1 MSRLVEAEIWTVA
14 KTDQGN
20 AVLVKPVEGDKAV
33 PIFIGPLEAQN
44 ILLGLGE
51 VEIPRPLTHD
61 LLLQLLQ
68 TLDTRLVR
76 VDIHTLNEGTYYSSL
91 ILEHDGKRLEM
102 DSRPS
107 DSLALAVRADC
118 PIYISAD
125 LVEESG
131 VSLDQLRQ
139 SVVEGDLEEED
150 DEDEPEAE
158 TESEPETPPPQLSE
172 LDELRNLLEQAV
184 AQEHYEE
191 AARLRDR
198 IKKLEDNA

>member
-139 SVVEGDLEEED
+139 SVVEGDLDED
-150 DEDEPEAE
+150 DEDEPEADTAE
-158 TESEPETPPPQLSE
+158 TVTGIVPLNE
-172 LDELRNLLEQAV
+172 LDELTTLLEQAV

-198 IKKLEDNA
+198 IKRLADET

>member
-1 MSRLVEAEIWTVA
+1 MSNLVQAEIWTVA

-20 AVLVKPVEGDKAV
+20 AVLVKPVNGDKAV

-61 LLLQLLQ
+61 LLLHLLT
-68 TLDTRLVR
+68 TLEARLVR
-76 VDIHTLNEGTYYSSL
+76 VDIHTLSEGTYYSNL
-91 ILEHDGKRLEM
+91 ILEHQGRRLEV

-118 PIYISAD
+118 PIYIDLD

-131 VSLDQLRQ
+131 VSLEQLKQ
-139 SVVEGDLEEED
+139 AAVEAEADEGD
-150 DEDEPEAE
+150 DEPEAE
-158 TESEPETPPPQLSE
+158 PTVRDTQLADLRAR
-172 LDELRNLLEQAV
+172 LDQAV
-184 AQEHYEE
+184 IQEHYEE
-191 AARLRDR
+191 AAQLRDQ
-198 IKKLEDNA
+198 IQKLENS

>member
-1 MSRLVEAEIWTVA
+1 MSNLVEAEIWTVA

-20 AVLVKPVEGDKAV
+20 AVLVKPLDGDKAV

-61 LLLQLLQ
+61 LLLSLLA
-68 TLDTRLVR
+68 TLDARLVR
-76 VDIHTLNEGTYYSSL
+76 VDIHTLSEGTYYSNL
-91 ILEHDGKRLEM
+91 ILEHAGRRLEV

-118 PIYISAD
+118 PIYIDLD

-131 VSLDQLRQ
+131 VSLEQLREA
-139 SVVEGDLEEED
+139 SVEAEVEEGD
-150 DEDEPEAE
+150 DEPEAE
-158 TESEPETPPPQLSE
+158 PSARDAE
-172 LDELRNLLEQAV
+172 LAELKQNLDRAV
-184 AQEHYEE
+184 AQENYEE
-191 AARLRDR
+191 AAKLRDLIR
-198 IKKLEDNA
+198 KLEQD

>member
-1 MSRLVEAEIWTVA
+1 VSNLVQAEIWTVA

-20 AVLVKPVEGDKAV
+20 AVLVKPVDGDKAV

-61 LLLQLLQ
+61 LLLSLLT

-76 VDIHTLNEGTYYSSL
+76 VDIHTLSEGTYYSNL
-91 ILEHDGKRLEM
+91 VLEHGGRRLEV
-102 DSRPS
+102 DARPS

-118 PIYISAD
+118 PIYIDLD

-131 VSLDQLRQ
+131 VSLEQLREA
-139 SVVEGDLEEED
+139 SEAEVEEGD
-150 DEDEPEAE
+150 DEPEPGPSARDAE
-158 TESEPETPPPQLSE
+158 KE
-172 LDELRNLLEQAV
+172 DLRIRLEQAV
-184 AQEHYEE
+184 TQENYEE
-191 AARLRDR
+191 AARLRDLLQ
-198 IKKLEDNA
+198 KFEDS

>member
-1 MSRLVEAEIWTVA
+1 MSSLVEAEIWTVA

-20 AVLVKPVEGDKAV
+20 AVLVKPINGDKAV

-61 LLLQLLQ
+61 LLLHLLK

-76 VDIHTLNEGTYYSSL
+76 VDIHTLSEGTYYSNL
-91 ILEHDGKRLEM
+91 ILEHQGRRIEV

-107 DSLALAVRADC
+107 DSLALAVRTDC
-118 PIYISAD
+118 PIFIDID

-131 VSLDQLRQ
+131 VSLEQLKQ
-139 SVVEGDLEEED
+139 AAADTDEGD
-150 DEDEPEAE
+150 DEPE
-158 TESEPETPPPQLSE
+158 PEAGTPERDLVRDRE
-172 LDELRNLLEQAV
+172 LADLKSRLDQAV
-184 AQEHYEE
+184 AQEQYED
-191 AARLRDR
+191 AARLRDEIR
-198 IKKLEDNA
+198 KREES

>member
-1 MSRLVEAEIWTVA
+1 MSNLVEAEIWTVA

-20 AVLVKPVEGDKAV
+20 AVLVKPLGGDKAV

-61 LLLQLLQ
+61 LMLHLLN
-68 TLDTRLVR
+68 TLETRLVR
-76 VDIHTLNEGTYYSSL
+76 VDIHTLSEGTYYSNL
-91 ILEHDGKRLEM
+91 ILEHRGRRLEV

-118 PIYISAD
+118 PIFIAAD

-131 VSLDQLRQ
+131 VSLEQLKQ
-139 SVVEGDLEEED
+139 AAVDAETDAEEGD
-150 DEDEPEAE
+150 DEPEAG
-158 TESEPETPPPQLSE
+158 TTDKD
-172 LDELRNLLEQAV
+172 DELADLRAQLDQAV
-184 AQEHYEE
+184 AQESYEE
-191 AARLRDR
+191 AARLRDEIR
-198 IKKLEDNA
+198 RREEG

>member
-20 AVLVKPVEGDKAV
+20 AVLVKPLEGDKAV

-68 TLDTRLVR
+68 ALEAKLVR
-76 VDIHTLNEGTYYSSL
+76 VDIHTLSEGTYYSSL
-91 ILEHDGKRLEM
+91 ILERAGQRLEM

-107 DSLALAVRADC
+107 DSLALAVRANC
-118 PIYISAD
+118 PIYIDVD

-139 SVVEGDLEEED
+139 SVVEGDLDE
-150 DEDEPEAE
+150 DEDEPEPEDELEEVSEAE
-158 TESEPETPPPQLSE
+158 PASRSE
-172 LDELRNLLEQAV
+172 LDELKVLLERAV

-191 AARLRDR
+191 AARLRDQ
-198 IKKLEDNA
+198 IKRLEER

>member
-1 MSRLVEAEIWTVA
+1 MSNLVQAEIWTVA

-20 AVLVKPVEGDKAV
+20 AVLVKPVDGDKAV

-61 LLLQLLQ
+61 LLLSLLA

-76 VDIHTLNEGTYYSSL
+76 VDIHTLSEGTYYSNL
-91 ILEHDGKRLEM
+91 ILEHAGRRHEVDA
-102 DSRPS
+102 RPS

-118 PIYISAD
+118 PIYIDLD

-131 VSLDQLRQ
+131 VSLEQLREA
-139 SVVEGDLEEED
+139 SETEVEEGD
-150 DEDEPEAE
+150 DEPEPGPSAREAE
-158 TESEPETPPPQLSE
+158 RE
-172 LDELRNLLEQAV
+172 DLRIRLEQAV
-184 AQEHYEE
+184 TQEDYEE
-191 AARLRDR
+191 AARLRDLLQ
-198 IKKLEDNA
+198 KLEDS

>member
-139 SVVEGDLEEED
+139 SVVEGDLSED
-150 DEDEPEAE
+150 EDEDEPEAE
-158 TESEPETPPPQLSE
+158 SESEAETKELSE
-172 LDELRNLLEQAV
+172 LDELRTLLDQAV

-198 IKKLEDNA
+198 IKKLEDEA

>member
-139 SVVEGDLEEED
+139 SVVEGDLGEDD

-158 TESEPETPPPQLSE
+158 TVTETVTEIVPLGE
-172 LDELRNLLEQAV
+172 LDELTTLLEQAV

-198 IKKLEDNA
+198 IKRLADET